1 MKLKI
6 LISMLIAFLVADSA
20 LAGGPDE
27 AEADQQVEY
36 QAILEEAERARME
49 AEAARKE
56 AMKVAELAREAA
68 RQEVMMEREEA
79 RAKAELARAASR
91 EESEAAR
98 EREQERTRE
107 RALQQEE
114 MARAREELGR
124 AHRELKEASREVARA
139 HRELDTAHRV
149 HKTVR
154 VVNLGDR
161 AVIGLVLGKDTPDGV
176 EIIGVSPDGPAERAG
191 LKQGDILVSIRDENL
206 TGEGSARESVYRIMD
221 EVEDG
226 EELAVGVQRDGEPWE
241 FTMTAERREPS
252 SWQSMIRIPE
262 IEVISHV
269 EGDPSIIVE
278 RIEVPEID
286 HEALEA
292 QMAELAEKLK
302 EKEIM
307 FAHRYGDLDAELE
320 GFEFEEY
327 SDIADHAMRE
337 ANLWFGLPQA
347 HGLEFAAINE
357 SLGAYFKTDRGVLV
371 LEASQDNAYQ
381 LEAGDVILNVGSTP
395 VNSPGDMIRALRELE
410 PGSEITLEI
419 KRERR
424 DKTLKVVMPESR
436 LGFRFP
442 LHH

>member
-1 MKLKI
+1 MQMKLKI
-6 LISMLIAFLVADSA
+6 LFSMLIALLVADSV

-27 AEADQQVEY
+27 AEVDQQVEY

-56 AMKVAELAREAA
+56 AIKVAGSAREAA
-68 RQEVMMEREEA
+68 RREALMEREEA
-79 RAKAELARAASR
+79 RMEAELAHSDSA
-91 EESEAAR
+91 AAR
-98 EREQERTRE
+98 ERVEKRARE

-114 MARAREELGR
+114 MARAREELSK

-139 HRELDTAHRV
+139 HRELDTVHRV
-149 HKTVR
+149 HKTLR

-161 AVIGLVLGKDTPDGV
+161 AVIGLVLGNDTPDGV
-176 EIIGVSPDGPAERAG
+176 EVIGVSPDGPAERAG
-191 LKQGDILVSIRDENL
+191 LKQGDVLVSIRGENL
-206 TGEGSARESVYRIMD
+206 AGDGSARDSVYRIMD

-241 FTMTAERREPS
+241 FTVTAERREPS
-252 SWQSMIRIPE
+252 SWQSMIHIPD

-302 EKEIM
+302 EKELM

-371 LEASQDNAYQ
+371 LEARADNAYQ

-436 LGFRFP
+436 LGFR
-442 LHH
+442 